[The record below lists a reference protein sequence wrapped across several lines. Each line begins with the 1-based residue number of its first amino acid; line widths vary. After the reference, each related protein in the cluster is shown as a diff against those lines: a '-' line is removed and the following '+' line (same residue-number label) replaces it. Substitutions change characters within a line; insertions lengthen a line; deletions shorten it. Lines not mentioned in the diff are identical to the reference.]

1 MRAYQL
7 DSFGSLDALVA
18 GELPDPEPGPREV
31 LVRVRARSLNYRDLL
46 ILNRRYPVPARPGV
60 VPVSDGAGEVVAVGD
75 DTSAFT
81 VGDRVAA
88 TYFPRW
94 IDGRFALALAMEQF
108 GCTRD
113 GMLAE
118 YVLAE
123 DHALVRVPDHLSFEE
138 AATLPCAALTAWSGL
153 TGGRPPT
160 PAETVLTIG
169 TGGVAL
175 FALQLAKLLGAR
187 VIATTSGSEKADLLT
202 RLGADAVV
210 NRKDAPEW
218 EVAVREL
225 TDGRGVDRV
234 VETGAIDTLP
244 RSLASCAA
252 EGEVALAAVLG
263 AGSLD
268 AIALSA
274 PVTIR
279 RYYVGSRAAF
289 EGMNAFI
296 AEHRLDPVIDR
307 VFGFDEVRK
316 AYEHFA
322 AKRHVGKVVIA
333 G

>member
-7 DSFGSLDALVA
+7 DSFGSLDGLVA
-18 GELPDPEPGPREV
+18 HEVRDPEPGPGEV
-31 LVRVRARSLNYRDLL
+31 LVRLHARSLNFRDLL
-46 ILNRRYPVPARPGV
+46 ILNRRYPVPARTGV
-60 VPVSDGAGEVVAVGD
+60 VPVSDGAGEVAAVGD
-75 DTSAFT
+75 DASALA

-94 IDGRFALALAMEQF
+94 IDGRFALELAMEQF

-118 YVLAE
+118 YVVAE
-123 DHALVRVPDHLSFEE
+123 DRALVRVPDHLSFEK

-153 TGGRPPT
+153 SGGRPPT
-160 PAETVLTIG
+160 AGETVLTIG
-169 TGGVAL
+169 TGGFAL

-187 VIATTSGSEKADLLT
+187 VIATTSGAEKADLLT

-210 NRKDAPEW
+210 NRTDAPEW
-218 EVAVREL
+218 ELAVREL

-268 AIALSA
+268 AMPLSA

-289 EGMNAFI
+289 EAMNAFI
-296 AEHRLDPVIDR
+296 AEHRLDPVVDR
-307 VFGFDEVRK
+307 VFGFDEVRD